1 MHKVD
6 IAVTDVV
13 LGDDTLLIVIVLSKC
28 SKLVIL
34 LWSTVFAQSG
44 GGDGLLIIFLVLHDL
59 PFMVSNIFGPDSKV
73 AVDEGIYHGLSIN
86 LR

>member
-6 IAVTDVV
+6 IAATDGV
-13 LGDDTLLIVIVLSKC
+13 LGDTLLIVIVLSKC

-86 LR
+86 LW